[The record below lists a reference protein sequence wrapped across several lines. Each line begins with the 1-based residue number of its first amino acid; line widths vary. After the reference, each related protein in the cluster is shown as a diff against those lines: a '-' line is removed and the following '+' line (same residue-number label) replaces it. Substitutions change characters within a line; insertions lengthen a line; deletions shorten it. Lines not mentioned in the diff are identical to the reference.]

1 MYKQFSM
8 TDLMQIDKFKQAAK
22 FNNTKVMEEVLWELG
37 LDTSQPYVFNECL
50 HRALTTNIPVQGVR
64 IEGYARSDKEW
75 LNDKYVPVEDIAYGM
90 KDKSFGRELNS
101 LNPHSYV
108 MNEDERGCSGIDLSN
123 VGEDCV

>member
-108 MNEDERGCSGIDLSN
+108 MNEDERGCGEIN
-123 VGEDCV
+123 VSLLEGDCC